1 MLTLWLMLIKE
12 FKYWKCFQ
20 TTKTVDHSFICLQKL
35 CTDLLS
41 ESGEVSPESVHWN
54 LFMTFIFDSGLSQMI
69 ALYFTSEAL
78 NKLLLEPFNYK

>member
-1 MLTLWLMLIKE
+1 MLIKE

-54 LFMTFIFDSGLSQMI
+54 FIHDI
-69 ALYFTSEAL
+69 HI
-78 NKLLLEPFNYK
+78 